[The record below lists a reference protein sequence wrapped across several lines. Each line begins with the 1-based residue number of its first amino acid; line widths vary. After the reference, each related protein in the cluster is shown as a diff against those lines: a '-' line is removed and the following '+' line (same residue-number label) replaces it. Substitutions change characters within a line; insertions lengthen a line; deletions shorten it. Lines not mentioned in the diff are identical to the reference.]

1 MSTDPDELVDSEDS
15 EDMSGDE
22 EDMFRNLLS
31 RAGFSLTYEDN
42 YTQPQVTLREKIL
55 TDATAIAGFLTGL
68 RVYLNNPAKVKR
80 MLLPTKVSTKGGG
93 KKDASKCDSSS
104 SSTSLI
110 SLLMGV
116 SALKQAIIDLLLD
129 IMVECCQPSEES
141 GSSASTKAS
150 PKSNGASSPQ
160 FSTEGE
166 LTECACSDV
175 YARLESNSDDVRDSP
190 AMCNTDLPA
199 TEIAVNNLEP
209 SCFPPETSAADLPAD
224 EGLEQAS
231 WVRFE
236 VYYFVTF
243 MITSLKLVYNPIN
256 FFQSKWPE
264 QSEELLGLIV
274 DSLRALDSAVPHGC
288 REPRRR
294 PQAVRKIALV
304 LDKAPKQLQQDL
316 IPLVPKLVDGSEHS
330 LAACAL
336 LDHLQK
342 PDAEPSLRLP
352 VSLPT
357 VLLWGMY

>member
-22 EDMFRNLLS
+22 EDIFRNLLS
-31 RAGFSLTYEDN
+31 RAGFSLTYKDN

-68 RVYLNNPAKVKR
+68 RVYLDNPAKVKR
-80 MLLPTKVSTKGGG
+80 MLLPTKVSTKSGG

-150 PKSNGASSPQ
+150 PDSNGDSSPPEL
-160 FSTEGE
+160 SIEGE

-175 YARLESNSDDVRDSP
+175 YARVESNSDDIRDSP
-190 AMCNTDLPA
+190 AMSYTDLAA
-199 TEIAVNNLEP
+199 TEIAVNNLEH

-224 EGLEQAS
+224 EGPELAS
-231 WVRFE
+231 WV
-236 VYYFVTF
+236 
-243 MITSLKLVYNPIN
+243 
-256 FFQSKWPE
+256 
-264 QSEELLGLIV
+264 
-274 DSLRALDSAVPHGC
+274 
-288 REPRRR
+288 
-294 PQAVRKIALV
+294 
-304 LDKAPKQLQQDL
+304 
-316 IPLVPKLVDGSEHS
+316 
-330 LAACAL
+330 
-336 LDHLQK
+336 
-342 PDAEPSLRLP
+342 
-352 VSLPT
+352 
-357 VLLWGMY
+357 